1 MEARG
6 ARHCLC
12 GPSSLVACSNRER
25 RCPCLAA
32 PQRRDTAC
40 ICRRSGK
47 ARWLSFF
54 RLAVLVIAL
63 VVVSLPMLDVGLR
76 IRATFAPSPCFLHSA
91 PAQQTAA
98 QMPRPP
104 SVVRA
109 CLASPRLALPC
120 LGCLA
125 LPGLG
130 WAGPGLKRPFPCC
143 CSTRHLSCAHV
154 PCGGTQQSSPTP
166 TKGIARK
173 LTSGTQ
179 AEPESKLPKLRNE
192 APEQS
197 EESKRTLR
205 A

>member
-1 MEARG
+1 MAIFFSARRP
-6 ARHCLC
+6 RHCVGGGVSSHVGCRTENSGHVCSKPVL
-12 GPSSLVACSNRER
+12 SSLGS
-25 RCPCLAA
+25 CPTDGCTDAA
-32 PQRRDTAC
+32 PA
-40 ICRRSGK
+40 
-47 ARWLSFF
+47 F
-54 RLAVLVIAL
+54 RC
-63 VVVSLPMLDVGLR
+63 SRLPR
-76 IRATFAPSPCFLHSA
+76 
-91 PAQQTAA
+91 
-98 QMPRPP
+98 
-104 SVVRA
+104 
-109 CLASPRLALPC
+109 LASPGVALP
-120 LGCLA
+120 CLA